1 MGSDISLPK
10 MTKLQMVKAI
20 FEADKILAGIQ
31 QYMFMDLRNIR
42 QPLQIEVRRL
52 KFLIDEVDLFLHKHT
67 GAITVAAHSA
77 NTVLGDVCLCCG
89 RRLSGSSRAATSET
103 GDVGQNLGDGSCEA
117 T

>member
-1 MGSDISLPK
+1 MNKIQQLIDELKSRKS
-10 MTKLQMVKAI
+10 
-20 FEADKILAGIQ
+20 EADKMDEINTKCGHYGIAVCYQ
-31 QYMFMDLRNIR
+31 QRSKAYDFCIQELTLLLSD
-42 QPLQIEVRRL
+42 
-52 KFLIDEVDLFLHKHT
+52 KHT

-89 RRLSGSSRAATSET
+89 RRLSGSSGAATSET

>member
-1 MGSDISLPK
+1 MTYLQK
-10 MTKLQMVKAI
+10 MIEKAKVEQVKAFNEFSYHRY
-20 FEADKILAGIQ
+20 FERYDVSVLYEKIYDALTDHIQ
-31 QYMFMDLRNIR
+31 KLTLLSD
-42 QPLQIEVRRL
+42 
-52 KFLIDEVDLFLHKHT
+52 KHT

-89 RRLSGSSRAATSET
+89 RRLSGSSGAATSET